1 MKRSENPGFVVSGS
15 IERYQWHEVGWWK
28 YTRSVHKAKRH
39 VSKRVLQENKA
50 YQIFPLFVFRKI
62 WSAFF
67 FSRNTRFEIR
77 AFVALPTKCLFDEL
91 SKFIILLMF
100 FSHKEPTWKPI
111 QVCTVQHVES
121 LFWVDQSYFAYTE
134 KTQKV
139 IIIFQSCVTCRM
151 KATKL
156 HQWRMKLFF
165 QNNVINVSFNAIQ
178 IIKTVNYPAS
188 FYFDLFLYSTYGVL
202 SWNLISDYMF
212 SEEYEKKYVLVFPN

>member
-1 MKRSENPGFVVSGS
+1 MKWVDESIQEVFIRQKDMSQNGCYKKTKHTKFSPCLFSGKF
-15 IERYQWHEVGWWK
+15 EV
-28 YTRSVHKAKRH
+28 
-39 VSKRVLQENKA
+39 L
-50 YQIFPLFVFRKI
+50 
-62 WSAFF
+62 FF

>member
-1 MKRSENPGFVVSGS
+1 MKWVDESIQEVFIRQKDMSQPGCYKKTKHPKFSPCSFSGKF
-15 IERYQWHEVGWWK
+15 EV
-28 YTRSVHKAKRH
+28 
-39 VSKRVLQENKA
+39 L
-50 YQIFPLFVFRKI
+50 
-62 WSAFF
+62 FF